1 MKKRNFLKLFLL
13 AAFVMPAFFAN
24 AQSKLD
30 KQVLMTIGDQDVT
43 VKDFSDVYYKN
54 NLKSDVIEKKSVDDY
69 LELFTTFRMK
79 VMEAERL
86 QLDTSAKFQ
95 KELAGYRKQL
105 AKPFMS
111 SDDISDELLQEA
123 YQRKLK
129 DIRASHILIRCDKN
143 ALPSDTLKA
152 YNRAMEI
159 RKKALKGEDFGDL
172 AVKYSDDP
180 SAKATPATEQT
191 PARPGNR
198 GDLGYF
204 TVFDM
209 VYPFETGAYNTKEG
223 EISLP
228 VRSDFG
234 YHLIKVQSVT
244 EAMGA
249 IQAAHIFIQLPFD
262 APEDEV
268 NAAKQKAD
276 NIYNELMAKD
286 GKNWNEMVKQY
297 SDDKGTSSRN
307 GALSSFTVSRI
318 VPEFIEVCKSLEID
332 QIGKPIR
339 TNYGFH
345 IIKLLG
351 KSGVNSFEKES
362 KGLSERIEKDMRS
375 KKSEEVVLKQVK
387 NEYKFKQND
396 KNLEAFIAS
405 VDSSILRKAYEPSA
419 DVDLNTTLFS
429 LENNPTKVSDFV
441 EYIKKNMTLQKYV
454 TPATYAYQ
462 LYENFRNTTILDY
475 ADAHLEEKYP
485 EFKALVQEYRD
496 GILLFDLMDR
506 EVWDKAVKDTLGL
519 QEFHSRN
526 ASKYMWNDRVYAT
539 IITVTRPESLPKVK
553 SLLNNGIEL
562 DSLRN
567 AIQRDSINYAFVRKG
582 YYQKGDNQF
591 VDQTEWKVG
600 VRNEI
605 PSTVDQSTTIVCIRE
620 VRKPEPKT
628 LKEARGLVT
637 SDYQVE
643 LEKKWVQSLKERYPV
658 KINEKVLDKI
668 RKMYQLRRPAFL
680 SVSLSS
686 CYWQA
691 ATTSRETQTK
701 SL

>member
-1 MKKRNFLKLFLL
+1 MKNCNFLKMFVL
-13 AAFVMPAFFAN
+13 ASLIMPAFFAN

-30 KQVLMTIGDQDVT
+30 KQVLMTIGDQDIT
-43 VKDFSDVYYKN
+43 VKEFTDVYYKN
-54 NLKSDVIEKKSVDDY
+54 NLKSDVIEKKSVDEY

-86 QLDTSAKFQ
+86 QLDTSARFQ

-111 SDDISDELLQEA
+111 SDDITDELLQEA

-152 YNRAMEI
+152 YNKAMDI
-159 RKKALKGEDFGDL
+159 RKKALAKDADFGAL
-172 AVKYSDDP
+172 ADQYSDDP
-180 SAKATPATEQT
+180 SAKGTKASDQA
-191 PARPGNR
+191 PARPGNH

-223 EISLP
+223 EISMP

-234 YHLIKVQSVT
+234 YHIIKVNSIT
-244 EAMGA
+244 DAMGS
-249 IQAAHIFIQLPFD
+249 IQAAHIFLQLPFD
-262 APEDEV
+262 APAEDE
-268 NAAKQKAD
+268 AAMKLKAD

-297 SDDKGTSSRN
+297 SDDKGTVARN

-318 VPEFIEVCKSLEID
+318 VPEFIEACKSLEID
-332 QIGKPIR
+332 QIAKPVR
-339 TNYGFH
+339 TNYGYH
-345 IIKLLG
+345 IIKLLS
-351 KSGVNSFEKES
+351 KSGVGSFEKES

-387 NEYKFKQND
+387 SEYKFKQND
-396 KNLEAFIAS
+396 KNLEAFLATI
-405 VDSSILRKAYEPSA
+405 DSTILRKAYEPA
-419 DVDLNTTLFS
+419 TNVDMNATLFS
-429 LENNPTKVSDFV
+429 LEGHPTKVKDFV
-441 EYIKKNMTLQKYV
+441 AYIKENMTMQKYV
-454 TPATYAYQ
+454 TPATYGYQ
-462 LYENFRNTTILDY
+462 LYESFCNTTVLDY
-475 ADAHLEEKYP
+475 ADAHLEDKYP
-485 EFKALVQEYRD
+485 EFKALVQEYKD

-506 EVWDKAVKDTLGL
+506 EVWDKAVKDTVGL
-519 QEFHSRN
+519 KEFHERN
-526 ASKYMWNDRVYAT
+526 AAKYMWGDRVQAS

-553 SLLNNGIEL
+553 ALLDSGIEL
-562 DSLRN
+562 DSLRG
-567 AIQRDSINYAFVRKG
+567 ALQRDSIGYAFVRKG
-582 YYQKGDNQF
+582 YYQRGDNQY

-620 VRKPEPKT
+620 IRKPEQKT

-643 LEKKWVQSLKERYPV
+643 LEQKWVQSLKERYPV
-658 KINEKVLDKI
+658 KINEKVLDKV
-668 RKMYQLRRPAFL
+668 RKMY
-680 SVSLSS
+680 
-686 CYWQA
+686 
-691 ATTSRETQTK
+691 K
-701 SL
+701 

>member
-1 MKKRNFLKLFLL
+1 MFLL
-13 AAFVMPAFFAN
+13 ASILMPTLFAN
-24 AQSKLD
+24 AQSKID

-43 VKDFSDVYYKN
+43 VKEFCDVYYKN
-54 NLKSDVIEKKSVDDY
+54 NLKSDVIEKKSVDEY

-86 QLDTSAKFQ
+86 KLDTSAKFQ

-111 SDDISDELLQEA
+111 SDDITDELLQEA

-129 DIRASHILIRCDKN
+129 DIRASHILVRCDKN

-152 YNRAMEI
+152 YNKAMDI
-159 RKKALKGEDFGDL
+159 RKKALAKDADFGAL
-172 AVKYSDDP
+172 ADQYSDDP
-180 SAKATPATEQT
+180 SAKGMKATDQT
-191 PARPGNR
+191 PARPGNH

-223 EISLP
+223 EISMP

-234 YHLIKVQSVT
+234 YHIIKVQSVT
-244 EAMGA
+244 DAMGA
-249 IQAAHIFIQLPFD
+249 VQAAHIFLQLPFD
-262 APEDEV
+262 ASAEDE
-268 NAAKQKAD
+268 AAMKQKAD
-276 NIYNELMAKD
+276 NIYNQLMAQD

-297 SDDKGTSSRN
+297 SDDKGTVNRN

-318 VPEFIEVCKSLEID
+318 VPEFIEACKSLEID
-332 QIGKPIR
+332 QIAKPVR
-339 TNYGFH
+339 TNYGYH
-345 IIKLLG
+345 IIKLLS
-351 KSGVNSFEKES
+351 KSGVGSFEKES
-362 KGLSERIEKDMRS
+362 NGLSERIEKDQRS

-387 NEYKFKQND
+387 SEYKFKQND
-396 KNLEAFIAS
+396 KNLEAFLATI
-405 VDSSILRKAYEPSA
+405 DSTILRKAYEPA
-419 DVDLNTTLFS
+419 DDVDLNATLFS
-429 LENNPTKVSDFV
+429 LENNPTKVKDFV
-441 EYIKKNMTLQKYV
+441 AYIKKNMTAQKYV

-462 LYENFRNTTILDY
+462 LYENFRNETILDY
-475 ADAHLEEKYP
+475 ADAHLEDKYP
-485 EFKALVQEYRD
+485 EFKALVQEYKD
-496 GILLFDLMDR
+496 GIMLFDLMDR
-506 EVWDKAVKDTLGL
+506 EVWNKAVKDTVGL
-519 QEFHSRN
+519 KEFHERN
-526 ASKYMWNDRVYAT
+526 AAKYMWGDRVQAS

-553 SLLNNGIEL
+553 ALLDSGIEL
-562 DSLRN
+562 DSLRS
-567 AIQRDSINYAFVRKG
+567 AIQRDSIGYAFVRKG
-582 YYQKGDNQF
+582 YYQKGDNQY

-643 LEKKWVQSLKERYPV
+643 LEQKWVQSLKERYPV
-658 KINEKVLDKI
+658 KVNEKVLDKV
-668 RKMYQLRRPAFL
+668 RKMY
-680 SVSLSS
+680 
-686 CYWQA
+686 
-691 ATTSRETQTK
+691 K
-701 SL
+701 

>member
-1 MKKRNFLKLFLL
+1 MKNFNFLKLFVLVS
-13 AAFVMPAFFAN
+13 FIMPTLFAN
-24 AQSKLD
+24 AQTKLD
-30 KQVLMTIGDQDVT
+30 KQVLMTIGDQDIT
-43 VKDFSDVYYKN
+43 VKEFCDVYYKN
-54 NLKSDVIEKKSVDDY
+54 NLKSDVIEKKSVDEY
-69 LELFTTFRMK
+69 LDLFTTFRMK
-79 VMEAERL
+79 VMEAESL

-111 SDDISDELLQEA
+111 SDDITEELLQEA

-143 ALPSDTLKA
+143 AMPSDTLRA
-152 YNRAMEI
+152 YNKAMEI

-172 AVKYSDDP
+172 AVRYSEDP
-180 SAKATPATEQT
+180 SAKDMEATDQA

-223 EISLP
+223 EISMP

-234 YHLIKVQSVT
+234 YHIIKVQSIT
-244 EAMGA
+244 DAMGS
-249 IQAAHIFIQLPFD
+249 IQAAHIFMQLPFD

-268 NAAKQKAD
+268 AAAQQKAN
-276 NIYNELMAKD
+276 NIYNELMAQD
-286 GKNWNEMVKQY
+286 GKNWSEMVKQY
-297 SDDKGTSSRN
+297 SDDRGTVQRD
-307 GALSSFTVSRI
+307 GALTSFTVSRI
-318 VPEFIEVCKSLEID
+318 VPEFIEACKSLEIG
-332 QIGKPIR
+332 QIAKPIR

-351 KSGVNSFEKES
+351 KSGVGPFEKES
-362 KGLSERIEKDMRS
+362 KALSERIEKDMRS

-387 NEYKFKQND
+387 SEYKFKQND
-396 KNLEAFIAS
+396 KNLEAFMAT
-405 VDSSILRKAYEPSA
+405 VDSSILRNAYVPA
-419 DVDLNTTLFS
+419 DNVDMNATLFS
-429 LENNPTKVSDFV
+429 MEGNPTKVSDFV
-441 EYIKKNMTLQKYV
+441 NYIKGNMKPQKYV

-462 LYENFRNTTILDY
+462 LYEAFSRETALNY
-475 ADAHLEEKYP
+475 ADSRLEDKYP
-485 EFKALVQEYRD
+485 EFKALVQEYKD

-519 QEFHSRN
+519 QEFHARN
-526 ASKYMWNDRVYAT
+526 ASKYMWDERAHAY
-539 IITVTRPESLPKVK
+539 IITVTRQESLPKVK
-553 SLLNNGIEL
+553 ALLDSGIVL
-562 DSLRN
+562 DSLRSTL
-567 AIQRDSINYAFVRKG
+567 QRDSINYTFVRKG
-582 YYQKGDNQF
+582 YYQKGDNQY

-605 PSTVDQSTTIVCIRE
+605 PSTVDQSTVIVCIDE
-620 VRKPEPKT
+620 LRKPEPKT

-643 LEKKWVQSLKERYPV
+643 LEQKWVKSLKEKYPV
-658 KINEKVLDKI
+658 KIDEKVLDKV
-668 RKMYQLRRPAFL
+668 RKMYQ
-680 SVSLSS
+680 
-686 CYWQA
+686 
-691 ATTSRETQTK
+691 
-701 SL
+701 